1 VATEQ
6 EYLVLSKLAYVDYN
20 RIAETS
26 TTTGTYIGSSIDN
39 FNYSVSNRPQVEE
52 WRNDLNQMSDWQII
66 NYTNNNNT
74 TGYCGVAF
82 RNTVTNEIIIANR
95 GTEPDVQMNTK
106 IAEDFITDAQLA
118 LAGNPRRLSIR
129 QP

>member
-1 VATEQ
+1 MATEQ
-6 EYLVLSKLAYVDYN
+6 EYLVLSKLAYVNYEEIPVNN
-20 RIAETS
+20 R
-26 TTTGTYIGSSIDN
+26 YIGQSITN
-39 FNYSVSNRPQVEE
+39 FDYYLSNHPEVEG

-66 NYTNNNNT
+66 NYTNNNST

>member
-1 VATEQ
+1 MATEQ
-6 EYLVLSKLAYVDYN
+6 EYLVLSKLAYVNYEEIPVNN
-20 RIAETS
+20 R
-26 TTTGTYIGSSIDN
+26 YIGQSITN
-39 FNYSVSNRPQVEE
+39 FDYSLSNHPEVEG

-95 GTEPDVQMNTK
+95 GNLT
-106 IAEDFITDAQLA
+106 
-118 LAGNPRRLSIR
+118 
-129 QP
+129 